1 MNQDNEW
8 VSFFGNHIFT
18 VVHTDDES
26 QQVRVLAEQTGVAPE
41 DIKVYEGR
49 EGYKEIDPTGKHH
62 GLKGKLVR
70 ALQNFGEELPRIRQ
84 FAEHMKKGHIGL
96 GFPYRDNEH
105 KEELLALLKP
115 SPARELLYTT
125 ATNFYDV
132 TP

>member
-1 MNQDNEW
+1 MKTDNDW
-8 VSFFGNHIFT
+8 ITFFANHVFT
-18 VVHTDDES
+18 VVLTDEES
-26 QQVRVLAEQTGVAPE
+26 KEVRSLAEQTGVDSD

-62 GLKGKLVR
+62 GLKGKLIR

-84 FAEHMKKGHIGL
+84 FAEHMKLGHIG
-96 GFPYRDNEH
+96 FAIPYRDNQH
-105 KEELLALLKP
+105 KDELLVLLKA

-125 ATNFYDV
+125 ATNFYEV